1 MPGGRFDPAEA
12 VRDLKHNLIALPR
25 PDEAQAALAFV
36 QLAITRADIALDAAV
51 VQNVPIASQF
61 DVDGLNHVCARS
73 KFQECVLSGNQE
85 RAGQVPADLQG
96 GRTRPAAVAG
106 LFYPADPV
114 RLQTEVLELLGGAT
128 PPSKVMPKALIAPHA
143 GYVYSGRVAGAAF
156 AKLRARGQTI
166 TRVVL
171 IGPAH
176 YAHVGGIAVSS
187 VDAFETPLGRVL
199 VDTETCSQIDRFE
212 FVTQTD
218 APHEPEHALEVELP
232 FLQTVLS
239 SFQLVPLVV
248 GDAAPQEVAHL
259 LRQLW
264 DGPETLIVV
273 SSDLSHYHS
282 YETAQRLDLSTA
294 EAIEQGEWVSLGAS
308 RACGWVAVA
317 GLLIE
322 TRRRGLGVTGSRCA
336 TQETRQARAIVSSDM
351 ERGCSVRRFSGRE
364 PNMTNEHAARVFNL
378 M

>member
-1 MPGGRFDPAEA
+1 M
-12 VRDLKHNLIALPR
+12 
-25 PDEAQAALAFV
+25 
-36 QLAITRADIALDAAV
+36 
-51 VQNVPIASQF
+51 
-61 DVDGLNHVCARS
+61 
-73 KFQECVLSGNQE
+73 
-85 RAGQVPADLQG
+85 PADLQG
-96 GRTRPAAVAG
+96 VRTRPAAVAG

-114 RLQTEVLELLGGAT
+114 RLQTEVLELLGAAA
-128 PPSKVMPKALIAPHA
+128 PASRVMPKALIAPHA

-156 AKLRARGQTI
+156 AKLRARAQTI

-176 YAHVGGIAVSS
+176 YVHLSGIAAPRVE
-187 VDAFETPLGRVL
+187 AFETPLGRVF
-199 VDTETCSQIDRFE
+199 VDTETCSQLGR

-218 APHEPEHALEVELP
+218 APHEPEHALEVEMP

-282 YETAQRLDLSTA
+282 YETARRLDLSTA
-294 EAIEQGEWVSLGAS
+294 EAIERGEWVSLGAS

-322 TRRRGLGVTGSRCA
+322 TQHRGLGAYRLALCNSGDTAGSRD
-336 TQETRQARAIVSSDM
+336 RVVGYGARM
-351 ERGCSVRRFSGRE
+351 FGE
-364 PNMTNEHAARVFNL
+364 AA
-378 M
+378 

>member
-1 MPGGRFDPAEA
+1 M
-12 VRDLKHNLIALPR
+12 
-25 PDEAQAALAFV
+25 
-36 QLAITRADIALDAAV
+36 
-51 VQNVPIASQF
+51 
-61 DVDGLNHVCARS
+61 
-73 KFQECVLSGNQE
+73 
-85 RAGQVPADLQG
+85 PADLQG
-96 GRTRPAAVAG
+96 ARTRPAAVAG

-114 RLQTEVLELLGGAT
+114 RLQTEVLELLGGAA
-128 PPSKVMPKALIAPHA
+128 PASKVMPKALIAPHA

-187 VDAFETPLGRVL
+187 VDAFETPLGRVH
-199 VDTETCSQIDRFE
+199 VDTETCSQIGRFE

-248 GDAAPQEVAHL
+248 GDAAPREIAHL

-282 YETAQRLDLSTA
+282 YETARRLDLSTA
-294 EAIEQGEWVSLGAS
+294 EAIERGEWVSLGAS

-322 TRRRGLGVTGSRCA
+322 TQHRGLGGYRLALCNSGDTAGSRDLTA
-336 TQETRQARAIVSSDM
+336 GDTVTPR
-351 ERGCSVRRFSGRE
+351 
-364 PNMTNEHAARVFNL
+364 
-378 M
+378 